1 MKKYILTFLALGML
15 WSCQTD
21 EEYEDLNR
29 DPKNPTQVAP
39 DYLFTAATV
48 SLADQMATPNV
59 NLNIS
64 RFISQY
70 LTATTYLDE
79 PNYDLT
85 NRGIPENFWSEI
97 YRDVIFDL
105 VNAKNII
112 EESTNLSQA
121 EKDAR
126 IGQIEVI
133 EIYAWQVLVDTF
145 GNIPYTQAVNASEF
159 PLPEYDDA
167 GTIYEDLIN
176 RIEAA
181 DALLAAGQGFTG
193 ADVVYGGDM
202 AKWMKFAN
210 SLQLR
215 LGMRLAEVPGYES
228 LSVSTTEDAINDG
241 VFTSNGDNAT
251 VVYQSNP
258 PNTNPLWEDL
268 VQSGRSDYVA
278 ANTLVDVMNNLD
290 DPRRDEYFAE
300 NLGDDTYV
308 GGTYGGSNSY
318 QLYTHVGAR
327 LLDPT
332 LPGILLDYAE
342 VEFHQA
348 KAAELSAYNISGS
361 AEQHYNQA
369 ITASILYYDG
379 TEAQAAA
386 YLAQPEVAY
395 DSANWEEL
403 IGTQFWIAMYDNP
416 VEGWAVW
423 RKYDA
428 PQLNL
433 PEESGNPVPLRFTY
447 PVNEQN
453 LNEANY
459 TAASDAIGGDEQQTP
474 IFWDAD

>member
-1 MKKYILTFLALGML
+1 MKKYILSFVALTLL

-21 EEYEDLNR
+21 EQYEDLNR

-48 SLADQMATPNV
+48 SLADQMASPNV

-85 NRGIPENFWSEI
+85 NRGIPENHWSEI

-105 VNAKNII
+105 QNAKAII
-112 EESTNLSQA
+112 AEDAELTQA

-126 IGQIEVI
+126 TGQIEVI

-145 GNIPYTQAVNASEF
+145 GDVPYTQALNATEF
-159 PLPEYDDA
+159 PLPAYDDA
-167 GTIYEDLIN
+167 ATIYADLLT

-193 ADVVYGGDM
+193 ADVIYHGDM
-202 AKWMKFAN
+202 ANWMKFAN

-215 LGMRLAEVPGYES
+215 LAMRLSDVNPALSKTNAEEAV
-228 LSVSTTEDAINDG
+228 NDG
-241 VFTSNGDNAT
+241 VFTSNDESAI

-258 PNTNPLWEDL
+258 PNTNPLWVDL

-278 ANTLVDVMNNLD
+278 ANTLVDKMNELD
-290 DPRRDEYFAE
+290 DPRRDEYFSQ
-300 NLGDDTYV
+300 NLGAGTYE
-308 GGTYGGSNSY
+308 GGIYGGSNSF
-318 QLYTHVGAR
+318 QLYTHIGEMF
-327 LLDPT
+327 LDPT
-332 LPGILLDYAE
+332 HPGILLDYAE
-342 VEFHQA
+342 VEFYQA
-348 KAAELSAYNISGS
+348 EAAELGYAIPGT
-361 AEQHYNQA
+361 AEQHYNDA
-369 ITASILYYDG
+369 ITASILYYGG

-386 YLAQPEVAY
+386 YIAQPAVTY
-395 DSANWEEL
+395 DSSNYEEL
-403 IGTQFWIAMYDNP
+403 IGTQFWIAMFDNP
-416 VEGWAVW
+416 FQGWAVW
-423 RKYDA
+423 REFDA
-428 PQLNL
+428 PALNL
-433 PEESGNPVPLRFTY
+433 PEETGNPVPLRFTY

-459 TAASDAIGGDEQQTP
+459 TAASDAIGGDDQQTAL
-474 IFWDAD
+474 FWDVD

>member
-1 MKKYILTFLALGML
+1 MKKYILSFVALTML

-21 EEYEDLNR
+21 EQYEDLNR

-39 DYLFTAATV
+39 EYLFTAATV
-48 SLADQMATPNV
+48 SLADRLASPNV
-59 NLNIS
+59 NENIS
-64 RFISQY
+64 RFLAQY

-85 NRGIPENFWSEI
+85 NRGIPEDLWSEI

-105 VNAKNII
+105 QDAKRII
-112 EESTNLSQA
+112 EASTELSEA
-121 EKDAR
+121 EKNAR

-133 EIYAWQVLVDTF
+133 EVYAWQVLVDTF
-145 GNIPYTQAVNASEF
+145 GNIPYTQALNASEF
-159 PLPEYDDA
+159 PLPAYDDA
-167 GTIYEDLIN
+167 GEIYEDLIS

-181 DALLAAGQGFTG
+181 DALLAAGQGFSG
-193 ADVVYGGDM
+193 ADVIYGGDM
-202 AKWMKFAN
+202 SKWMKFAN

-215 LGMRLAEVPGYES
+215 LGMRLAQVPGYEQ
-228 LSVSTTEDAINDG
+228 LSVATTEDALADG
-241 VFTSNGDNAT
+241 VFTSNADNAT
-251 VVYQSNP
+251 IAYESNP

-278 ANTLVDVMNNLD
+278 ANTLVNIMNELD
-290 DPRRDEYFAE
+290 DPRRDEYFSQ

-308 GGTYGGSNSY
+308 GGIYGGSNSF
-318 QLYTHVGAR
+318 QLYTHIGEMF
-327 LLDPT
+327 LDPT
-332 LPGILLDYAE
+332 LPGILMDLAE

-361 AEQHYNQA
+361 AEEHYNQA
-369 ITASILYYDG
+369 IIASITYYGG
-379 TEAQAAA
+379 TVAEALA
-386 YLAQPEVAY
+386 YIDQPAVSY
-395 DSANWEEL
+395 DSSNWEEL

-428 PQLNL
+428 PELNL
-433 PEESGNPVPLRFTY
+433 PEETGNPVPLRFTY

-459 TAASDAIGGDEQQTP
+459 TAASEAIGGDEQQTS
-474 IFWDAD
+474 IFWDVD

>member
-1 MKKYILTFLALGML
+1 MKKYILTFVALGLL

-21 EEYEDLNR
+21 EQYEDLNR
-29 DPKNPTQVAP
+29 DPKNPTQVSP
-39 DYLFTAATV
+39 DFLFTAATV
-48 SLADQMATPNV
+48 SLADQMASPNV

-64 RFISQY
+64 RFLAQY

-85 NRGIPENFWSEI
+85 NRGIPENHWSEL

-105 VNAKNII
+105 QNAKAII
-112 EESTNLSQA
+112 AESTDLSQA

-126 IGQIEVI
+126 TGQIEVI

-145 GNIPYTQAVNASEF
+145 GDVPYDQALNATEF
-159 PLPEYDDA
+159 PLPAYDDA
-167 GTIYEDLIN
+167 QYIYEKLLE

-193 ADVVYGGDM
+193 ADVIYHGDM
-202 AKWMKFAN
+202 ANWMKFAN

-215 LGMRLAEVPGYES
+215 LAMRISDANAS
-228 LSVSTTEDAINDG
+228 LSKTNAEEAINDG
-241 VFTSNGDNAT
+241 VFTSNSESAI

-258 PNTNPLWEDL
+258 PNTNPLWVDL

-290 DPRRDEYFAE
+290 DPRRDEYFSQ
-300 NLGDDTYV
+300 NLGAGTYE
-308 GGTYGGSNSY
+308 GGIYGGSNSFP
-318 QLYTHVGAR
+318 LYTHIGEMF
-327 LLDPT
+327 LDPT

-342 VEFHQA
+342 VEFYQA
-348 KAAELSAYNISGS
+348 EAAQLGYAIPGS
-361 AEQHYNQA
+361 AEQHYNEA
-369 ITASILYYDG
+369 ITASILYYGG
-379 TEAQAAA
+379 TEAEAAA

-395 DSANWEEL
+395 DSSNYEES
-403 IGTQFWIAMYDNP
+403 IGTQFWIAMFDNP
-416 VEGWAVW
+416 FQGWAVW
-423 RKYDA
+423 REFDA
-428 PQLNL
+428 PALNL
-433 PEESGNPVPLRFTY
+433 PEETGNPVPLRYTY

-459 TAASDAIGGDEQQTP
+459 SAASEAIGGDDQQTP
-474 IFWDAD
+474 IFWDVD